1 MSRIGKQPI
10 EIPAKVKIAIAGPTV
25 KVDGPLGT
33 LERTFR
39 GVKFENDGKSIKVEP
54 VDQSR
59 FARALWGLSRTLLSN
74 MVTGVSKG
82 FERVLEIN
90 GVGYRAE
97 VKGSNIMLTL
107 GYSHPIEY
115 KLPEGVAAKVD
126 KNNLI
131 LSGMDKQVLG
141 AAAAKLRSF
150 RAPEPYKGKGVKYV
164 EETIIRKAGKAAGKG
179 K

>member
-10 EIPAKVKIAIAGPTV
+10 ELPQKVKLSITGPTV
-25 KVDGPLGT
+25 KVEGPLGA
-33 LERTFR
+33 LQRTFR
-39 GVKFENDGKSIKVEP
+39 GVKFENDGKKVTVEP

-97 VKGSNIMLTL
+97 VKGSEVTLTL
-107 GYSHPIEY
+107 GKSHPVIFNLPTGIKAEVDKQTVL
-115 KLPEGVAAKVD
+115 KLSGVDKELLGQTAAK
-126 KNNLI
+126 I
-131 LSGMDKQVLG
+131 
-141 AAAAKLRSF
+141 RSF
-150 RAPEPYKGKGVKYV
+150 RPPEPYKGKGIKYQ
-164 EETIIRKAGKAAGKG
+164 EETIRRKAGKAAK
-179 K
+179 

>member
-1 MSRIGKQPI
+1 MSRIGKMPI
-10 EIPAKVKIAIAGPTV
+10 EIPQKVKLAIAGPTV

-39 GVKFENDGKSIKVEP
+39 GVKFKSDGKKVEVEP

-82 FERVLEIN
+82 FERTLEIN

-97 VKGSNIMLTL
+97 VKGSEVTLTL
-107 GYSHPIEY
+107 GKSHPEIFNLPKGIKAEVDKQTVL
-115 KLPEGVAAKVD
+115 KLSGVDKELLGQTAAK
-126 KNNLI
+126 I
-131 LSGMDKQVLG
+131 
-141 AAAAKLRSF
+141 RSF
-150 RAPEPYKGKGVKYV
+150 RPPEPYKGKGVKYM
-164 EETIIRKAGKAAGKG
+164 EEKIRRKAGKAAK
-179 K
+179 

>member
-97 VKGSNIMLTL
+97 VKGSELTLTL
-107 GYSHPIEY
+107 GKSHPEIFNLPKGIKADVDKQTIL
-115 KLPEGVAAKVD
+115 KLSGVDKELLGQTAAK
-126 KNNLI
+126 I
-131 LSGMDKQVLG
+131 
-141 AAAAKLRSF
+141 RSF
-150 RAPEPYKGKGVKYV
+150 RPPEPYKGKGVKYQ
-164 EETIIRKAGKAAGKG
+164 EETIRRKAGKAAK
-179 K
+179 

>member
-10 EIPAKVKIAIAGPTV
+10 EIPQKVKVSITGPSV
-25 KVDGPLGT
+25 KVEGPLGS

-39 GVKFENDGKSIKVEP
+39 GVKFASDGAKVEVQP

-59 FARALWGLSRTLLSN
+59 TSRALWGLSRTLLQN

-97 VKGSNIMLTL
+97 VKGTEITLTL
-107 GYSHPIEY
+107 GKSHPVIFA
-115 KLPEGVAAKVD
+115 LPAGVSATVEKQTILKISGTNKELLGQIAAK
-126 KNNLI
+126 I
-131 LSGMDKQVLG
+131 
-141 AAAAKLRSF
+141 RSF
-150 RAPEPYKGKGVKYV
+150 RPPEPYKGKGVKYQ
-164 EETIIRKAGKAAGKG
+164 EEVIRRKAGKAAK
-179 K
+179 

>member
-1 MSRIGKQPI
+1 MSRIGKVPV
-10 EIPAKVKIAIAGPTV
+10 EIPAKCKVAVNGLTV

-39 GVKFENDGKSIKVEP
+39 GVKFDSNGKVVNVTP

-59 FARALWGLSRTLLSN
+59 FARALWGLSRTLLAN
-74 MVTGVSKG
+74 MVQGVSKG

-97 VKGSNIMLTL
+97 VKGSELTLTL
-107 GYSHPIEY
+107 GKSHPVIFTLPKGVKADVDKQTTL
-115 KLPEGVAAKVD
+115 KLSGVDKELLGQTAAK
-126 KNNLI
+126 I
-131 LSGMDKQVLG
+131 
-141 AAAAKLRSF
+141 RSF
-150 RAPEPYKGKGVKYV
+150 RPPEPYKGKGVKYAT
-164 EETIIRKAGKAAGKG
+164 ETIIRKEGKK